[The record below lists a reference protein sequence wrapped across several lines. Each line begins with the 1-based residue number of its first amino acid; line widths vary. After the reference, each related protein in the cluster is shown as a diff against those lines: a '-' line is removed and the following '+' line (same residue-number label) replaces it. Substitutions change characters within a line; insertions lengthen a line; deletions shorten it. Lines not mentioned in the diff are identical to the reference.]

1 MKLRRKSDDFR
12 RYEFYGLILL
22 PTCCNMSSYVLEV
35 KSVSD
40 EFGNDFVTI
49 TDDDGNKYELEHL
62 DTMEYNGN
70 TYMAFL
76 PVDMDENSEDYG
88 IVILKVVEEAG
99 EEVFANVD
107 EQDELDAVYELYMER
122 LFDGDEEE

>member
-1 MKLRRKSDDFR
+1 
-12 RYEFYGLILL
+12 
-22 PTCCNMSSYVLEV
+22 MSSYVLEV